1 MNKRC
6 ITDCENI
13 LQQQQLLLE
22 MTQDQQQTGM
32 IRLTTGLFLLQNGL
46 AECIQH
52 FRQQFPFVQF
62 DIVVTEDTLD
72 LIEAQIDLAF
82 RISPKIAEGLIAR
95 PLFPIDS
102 VLCAHPEYLAQAPE
116 IQHPD
121 QLLQHTCLT
130 HHSMHSVWTLNAINQ
145 KPQNYALNSVIQSND
160 AYALLELCKHA
171 QGIAMLPTA
180 LVQAEL
186 HQKRLLQI
194 LPDYALP
201 QMQLSVVY
209 SSRRHLSKKTQ
220 EFIAFVAQHF
230 NFS

>member
-1 MNKRC
+1 
-6 ITDCENI
+6 

-82 RISPKIAEGLIAR
+82 RISPKIAEGLIAH

-102 VLCAHPEYLAQAPE
+102 VLCAHLS
-116 IQHPD
+116 IW
-121 QLLQHTCLT
+121 L
-130 HHSMHSVWTLNAINQ
+130 
-145 KPQNYALNSVIQSND
+145 
-160 AYALLELCKHA
+160 
-171 QGIAMLPTA
+171 
-180 LVQAEL
+180 
-186 HQKRLLQI
+186 KRL
-194 LPDYALP
+194 
-201 QMQLSVVY
+201 
-209 SSRRHLSKKTQ
+209 K
-220 EFIAFVAQHF
+220 
-230 NFS
+230 FSIPTNYCNTPV